1 MTTPR
6 AATRHHHARQLT
18 PKGHNEIMTARTTR
32 PKTPTNGAAVTTPPA
47 PPALEDRVTALE
59 QTVIKHATAVAQL
72 LAQAVQPQLQAGILA
87 GLTGQQPLPVK
98 VES

>member
-1 MTTPR
+1 MLLYASMLHNT
-6 AATRHHHARQLT
+6 RQLK

-32 PKTPTNGAAVTTPPA
+32 PKAHANGATLTTPAA
-47 PPALEDRVTALE
+47 PPSLEDRVTALE
-59 QTVIKHATAVAQL
+59 QTVIKLATAVAQL